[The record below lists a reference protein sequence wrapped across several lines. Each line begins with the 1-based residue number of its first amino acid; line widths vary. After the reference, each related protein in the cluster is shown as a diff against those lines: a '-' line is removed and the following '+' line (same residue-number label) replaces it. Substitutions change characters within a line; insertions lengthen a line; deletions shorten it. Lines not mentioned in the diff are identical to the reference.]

1 MTKKRLLII
10 GCGDIARRAVRLMR
24 GRYRLYALTR
34 DPSEVNQLRALR
46 ITPIVGDLD
55 HPITLQRLAG
65 IADLVLHMAPP
76 PSEGKLDRR
85 TTNLLNALNRGRIVP
100 RRLVYISTS
109 GVYGNCDGQLVSE
122 TRPLNPQ
129 TARAV
134 RRVDAEQRLR
144 SWGHQRQASVCVLRA
159 PGIYAAERLPLE
171 RLKAGVPALCDEDD
185 SYTNHIHAE
194 DLARISLIALFR
206 GRSGRSYN
214 ATDDGHWKMGNYFD
228 FVADHFGLPRP
239 ARIRRSAAQ
248 ATLPAALLSFM
259 GESRRLLNTRLRKE
273 LRVVLRYPSVKDGLA
288 EIELLGGAKRTE
300 S

>member
-10 GCGDIARRAVRLMR
+10 GCGDIARRAVRLMQ
-24 GRYRLYALTR
+24 GRYRIYALTR
-34 DPSEVNQLRALR
+34 DPSEASQLRALR

-65 IADLVLHMAPP
+65 IADLVLHTAPP

-134 RRVDAEQRLR
+134 RRVDAERQLR
-144 SWGHQRQASVCVLRA
+144 SWGRQRLASVCVLRA
-159 PGIYAAERLPLE
+159 PGIYAPDRLPLE
-171 RLKAGVPALCDEDD
+171 RLKSGVPALCDEDD

-194 DLARISLIALFR
+194 DLARISLIALSR
-206 GRSGRSYN
+206 GGSGRSYN
-214 ATDDGHWKMGNYFD
+214 ATDNGHWKMGDYFD
-228 FVADHFGLPRP
+228 LVADHFGLPRP
-239 ARIRRSAAQ
+239 PRIRRSAAQ

-288 EIELLGGAKRTE
+288 EIDLLGRAKRTE